1 MRPNFLIFITD
12 QHRAR
17 DLGCYGNAI
26 VQTPHID
33 ALAARGLTMDRAY
46 VASPACMPN
55 RASLLTSRLPSLHGA
70 KSNGVALSVDAVTFP
85 ELLGAAGY
93 RTALIGKSHLQNF
106 TGRKALVERESQ
118 GADHVDPPA
127 HLSEAR
133 HRADGDY
140 EQEDQR
146 RWEQDP
152 HFDIS
157 TPFYG
162 FDHADLLVGH
172 ADEVDGHYGR
182 WLRARAPALN
192 AARHGPPDR
201 RGQGLELVQS
211 WETPLPEDLYPTT
224 YVADRAIEYLEAR
237 AQDGAQSDES
247 PFLLYCSFPDPHHP
261 FTPPGRYRHMYRPQ
275 DIPLPPSWEQSAE
288 AVPPHVAW
296 LHAQRDAGKAVK
308 HTPALYACTA
318 REAREA
324 TALTYGMISLVDDAI
339 GRVMS
344 ALQRTGADRN
354 TVVIFTTDHG
364 DYLGDHQLMLKGPI
378 HYDSLIRVP
387 LIWAD
392 PQMREGARRSAALCS
407 TVDIAASILDRAKVA
422 PSNGM
427 QGHSLLPLLR
437 DEAAAQSSVLIE
449 DEVQRTFLGFTRPVR
464 MRTLVTD
471 QYRLSLYLDSEWG
484 ELYDLAHDPHE
495 MRNLWSEP
503 GHRHV
508 RGELVEALAKKMI
521 EAADKSR
528 LPTHL
533 A

>member
-55 RASLLTSRLPSLHGA
+55 RASLMTSRLPSLHGA
-70 KSNGVALSVDAVTFP
+70 RSNGVALSVDAVTFP
-85 ELLGAAGY
+85 QLLAEAGY

-106 TGRKALVERESQ
+106 TGRKALVERDTA
-118 GADHVDPPA
+118 GADHAEPPA
-127 HLSEAR
+127 HLAEAR

-146 RWEQDP
+146 RWEQDAQ
-152 HFDIS
+152 FDLS

-162 FDHADLLVGH
+162 FGHVDLLVGH

-182 WLRARAPALN
+182 WLRAESAQLD
-192 AARHGPPDR
+192 AARRGPPDR
-201 RGQGLELVQS
+201 SGPGLELVQS
-211 WETPLPEDLYPTT
+211 WETPLPEALYPTN
-224 YVADRAIEYLEAR
+224 YVADRAIEFIESRAAEGGDEA
-237 AQDGAQSDES
+237 A

-261 FTPPGRYRHMYRPQ
+261 FTPPGRYRQMYRPE
-275 DIPLPPSWEQSAE
+275 DMPLPPSWEQSAE

-296 LHAQRDAGKAVK
+296 LHAQRDAGQAVK

-324 TALTYGMISLVDDAI
+324 TALTYGMISLVDDAV
-339 GRVMS
+339 GRVVD
-344 ALQRTGADRN
+344 ALRRTGADRD
-354 TVVIFTTDHG
+354 TVIIFTTDHG

-378 HYDSLIRVP
+378 HYDALIRVP
-387 LIWAD
+387 LIWVD
-392 PQMREGARRSAALCS
+392 PQMEGGARRSAALGS
-407 TVDIAASILDRAKVA
+407 TIDIAASVLDRAQVA

-427 QGHSLLPLLR
+427 QGRSLLPLMHGER
-437 DEAAAQSSVLIE
+437 ETIQPSVLIE
-449 DEVQRTFLGFTRPVR
+449 DEVQRTFLGFSRPVR
-464 MRTLVTD
+464 MRTLITD
-471 QYRLSLYLDSEWG
+471 RYRLSLYLDSSWG
-484 ELYDLAHDPHE
+484 ELYDLHSDPHE
-495 MRNLWSEP
+495 LRNLWADP
-503 GHRHV
+503 GHLAQ
-508 RGELVEALAKKMI
+508 RGELLEALAKKMI
-521 EAADKSR
+521 EASDRSR